1 MNLTHHHL
9 DCLPGGEL
17 VRKGL
22 DDLYGGRI
30 SEHSLLV
37 LLARTRL
44 TALGLAIPEPPE
56 PLPGLVSHALYDH
69 LAERYGDDAYS
80 RYNSLLRRMASF
92 VHALEQQEA

>member
-1 MNLTHHHL
+1 MKLTPHDL
-9 DCLPGGEL
+9 DCLPGGDL

-22 DDLYGGRI
+22 EDLHGGRI

-56 PLPGLVSHALYDH
+56 PPLGRVSHALYDH
-69 LAERYGDDAYS
+69 LADCYGDDAYS

-92 VHALEQQEA
+92 VHALEQQET